1 MVKNVPLRNFN
12 SWQQSSK
19 WYHLFSWKV
28 SFNYQVS
35 FHCNLLN
42 VWFQCLFSFI
52 WRGPCVKPQLFS
64 LHCRQSDSLSAFIT
78 RVASSFPSELAET
91 WIGKTSQALA
101 FPLCSTDTLCN
112 QVVRLGGVGCD
123 KYLATRLDQLIPTGQ
138 THKCENAAGWM
149 IHSGLEQQP
158 PGFVGLWL
166 RPWAPSRLS
175 DTPSAEHLEKK
186 VGDLN

>member
-78 RVASSFPSELAET
+78 RVASSFPSELVET

-101 FPLCSTDTLCN
+101 FPLCSTGTLCN
-112 QVVRLGGVGCD
+112 QAVGLGGVGCD
-123 KYLATRLDQLIPTGQ
+123 KYLATWLGQLIPAGQ
-138 THKCENAAGWM
+138 TRECENAAGWM
-149 IHSGLEQQP
+149 IHSGLGQQP
-158 PGFVGLWL
+158 RGFVGLWL
-166 RPWAPSRLS
+166 RPQVPSRLS
-175 DTPSAEHLEKK
+175 DTPSAEHLEKG
-186 VGDLN
+186 VGELN